1 MMISPSYKE
10 KELVIMRALMRLL
23 ARGQTLAEIKTSDI
37 AQEAGVGKGT
47 LYNYFAAKEDIFA
60 RTVIYSIDTLLHG
73 IWERMDRES
82 SFRGKCYA
90 VLFSIHEMMANE
102 HSDLNLILFN
112 LGSREAKQLLGG
124 EISLIWRYLSAIRE
138 RVLQL
143 AQTGADEGL
152 FPPYTDEEYTY
163 SAFASALMGF
173 VHARCRMD
181 LPTDGALR
189 TAMGNA
195 YTLLLKAL
203 N

>member
-60 RTVIYSIDTLLHG
+60 RTIIYGIDTLLHDVF
-73 IWERMDRES
+73 ERMNRED

-90 VLFSIHEMMANE
+90 VLQAVHEIVLNE
-102 HSDLNLILFN
+102 RSDFHLILFN
-112 LGSREAKQLLGG
+112 LGSKDMKQILGG
-124 EISLIWRYLSAIRE
+124 EVPFVWRYLSIMRQK
-138 RVLQL
+138 VLQL